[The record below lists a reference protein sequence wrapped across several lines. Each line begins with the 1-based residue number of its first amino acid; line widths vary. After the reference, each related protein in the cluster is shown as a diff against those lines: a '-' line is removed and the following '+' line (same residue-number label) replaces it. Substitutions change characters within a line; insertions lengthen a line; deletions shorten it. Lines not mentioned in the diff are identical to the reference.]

1 MRKHPI
7 SFLYST
13 SPNLSYFTQ
22 VFIKCESQSGTSSEL
37 ILAINGIQLLIKH
50 MIKFQVTYCE
60 WKGNTKCCNH
70 KVNTCHV
77 LQ

>member
-1 MRKHPI
+1 MHKHQI

-22 VFIKCESQSGTSSEL
+22 VFIKCESHSGTSSEL
-37 ILAINGIQLLIKH
+37 ISAIKSIQLLIKH

-60 WKGNTKCCNH
+60 
-70 KVNTCHV
+70 
-77 LQ
+77 